1 MLPLT
6 SELTWLDA
14 RQALSLSDLSCVCAL
29 SVEDLVELVDYGA
42 LVPLV
47 PLAPVAPDP
56 RARQFSAQCV
66 TQLRAACQ
74 LRVDYDLDL
83 FSVAMLIGYL
93 TRIES
98 LEREVGRLQAHQPH
112 HRPGPLEQPR

>member
-1 MLPLT
+1 MCPLH
-6 SELTWLDA
+6 SESTWLDA
-14 RQALSLSDLSCVCAL
+14 RETLSLSDLSSVCAL

-42 LVPLV
+42 LVPL
-47 PLAPVAPDP
+47 APVAPDP
-56 RARQFSAQCV
+56 SARQFSAQCV

-98 LEREVGRLQAHQPH
+98 LEREVGRLQAHRPH